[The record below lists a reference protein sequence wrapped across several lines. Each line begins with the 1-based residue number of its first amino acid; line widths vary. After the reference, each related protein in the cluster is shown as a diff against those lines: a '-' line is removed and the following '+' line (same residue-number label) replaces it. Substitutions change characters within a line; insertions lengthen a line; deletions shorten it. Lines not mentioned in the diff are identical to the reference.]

1 MPAEQKRRKFGLSGH
16 FKEISLSQS
25 LGILFLSFAAAVI
38 FLAAVEL
45 RGYQIGDASLL
56 HLTGL
61 VVFLP
66 LLAYLL
72 LAVRA
77 GGNSLR
83 SVIGTSGRAGN
94 WRLLWIILPLFLLSI
109 GLGWVWDLALYEI
122 VPGYLESKFRMLE
135 ETPFMDPELPIWNV
149 FITILSAV
157 IVAPLVEEMLFRGL
171 ILERMA
177 DRWGMAGGIAVS
189 SLLFGL
195 MHFEPL
201 GSTLF
206 GAFMCLL
213 YLESRTLLL
222 PVLCHAIN
230 NALAI
235 LLFIAWP
242 EEYGFFD
249 TPEQLYSQ
257 AWLGI
262 AALVTGTAWLFWFL
276 SRRKHALAELLR
288 PS

>member
-1 MPAEQKRRKFGLSGH
+1 MPAEQQKRKFGLSGH
-16 FKEISLSQS
+16 FKGVSLSAS
-25 LGILFLSFAAAVI
+25 LGILFLSFVVAVI
-38 FLAAVEL
+38 LLAAVEL
-45 RGYQIGDASLL
+45 RGYEIGDATLL

-72 LAVRA
+72 LAVR
-77 GGNSLR
+77 GGENSLHT
-83 SVIGTSGRAGN
+83 VIGTSGQAGN
-94 WRLLWIILPLFLLSI
+94 WRLLWIIVPLFLLSI
-109 GLGWVWDLALYEI
+109 GLGWVWDLALYE
-122 VPGYLESKFRMLE
+122 VFPGYLESKLRMLE

-149 FITILSAV
+149 FITTLGAV

-177 DRWGMAGGIAVS
+177 GRWGMAGGIAFS

-213 YLESRTLLL
+213 YLESRSLLL

-230 NALAI
+230 NAMAI

-257 AWLGI
+257 AWLGT
-262 AALVTGTAWLFWFL
+262 AALVTGAAWLVWFL

-288 PS
+288 TS